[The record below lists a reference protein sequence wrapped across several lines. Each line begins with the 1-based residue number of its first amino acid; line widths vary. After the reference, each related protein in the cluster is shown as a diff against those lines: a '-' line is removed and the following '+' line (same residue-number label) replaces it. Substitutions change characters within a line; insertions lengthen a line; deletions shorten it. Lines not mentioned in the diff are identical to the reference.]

1 MEEIDIYFNKKTAEN
16 QRFTN
21 IVELEGIPPTLSNY

>member
-1 MEEIDIYFNKKTAEN
+1 MEEIDIYFNKKTTEN

-21 IVELEGIPPTLSNY
+21 IVELEGFSPTLSNY